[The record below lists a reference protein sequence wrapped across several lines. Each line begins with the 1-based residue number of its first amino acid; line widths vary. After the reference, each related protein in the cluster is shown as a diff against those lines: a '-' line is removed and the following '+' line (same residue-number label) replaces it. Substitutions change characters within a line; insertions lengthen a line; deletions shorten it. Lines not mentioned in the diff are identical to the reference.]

1 MHLLFV
7 CLGNICRSPTAEA
20 VLRHLAAA
28 EAPDLQLLIDSAGTG
43 NYHVGQPPDRR
54 AIAAARRRGIDLS
67 DLRARQLVREDFERF
82 DLLLAMDRQ
91 NLADMHALALP
102 AQRRQ
107 AQLFLEAA
115 GHTPELEIP
124 DPYEGGPE
132 DFELV
137 LDLATQGAHGLIA
150 RCRRAAASGGKIV

>member
-1 MHLLFV
+1 MRLLFV

-20 VLRHLAAA
+20 VLRHLAAT
-28 EAPDLQLLIDSAGTG
+28 EAPELQLLIDSAGTG

-54 AIAAARRRGIDLS
+54 SIAAAQRRGIDLS

-82 DLLLAMDRQ
+82 DLLLAMDRH
-91 NLADMHALALP
+91 NLVDMHALAPL
-102 AQRRQ
+102 AQRRR

-132 DFELV
+132 DFERV

-150 RCRRAAASGGKIV
+150 RCRRVAASG

>member
-1 MHLLFV
+1 MRLLFV

-28 EAPDLQLLIDSAGTG
+28 EAPELHLLVDSAGTG

-54 AIAAARRRGIDLS
+54 SIAAAAGRGIDLS

-82 DLLLAMDRQ
+82 DFLLAMDRQ
-91 NLADMHALALP
+91 NLLDMHALALP
-102 AQRRQ
+102 VQRRK

-137 LDLATQGAHGLIA
+137 LDLATQGARGLIA
-150 RCRRAAASGGKIV
+150 RCRRAAASGKKTV

>member
-1 MHLLFV
+1 MRILFV

-28 EAPDLQLLIDSAGTG
+28 EAPDLQLLIDSAGSG
-43 NYHVGQPPDRR
+43 NYHVGQPPDHR
-54 AIAAARRRGIDLS
+54 AIAAAQRRGIDLS
-67 DLRARQLVREDFERF
+67 DLRARQLVREDFKRF

-91 NLADMHALALP
+91 NLIDMRALALP

-115 GHTPELEIP
+115 GHTPEL
-124 DPYEGGPE
+124 
-132 DFELV
+132 
-137 LDLATQGAHGLIA
+137 
-150 RCRRAAASGGKIV
+150 

>member
-1 MHLLFV
+1 MKVLFV

-54 AIAAARRRGIDLS
+54 AVTAARRRGIDLS

-82 DLLLAMDRQ
+82 DLLLGMDRQ

-102 AQRRQ
+102 AQRRK

-150 RCRRAAASGGKIV
+150 RCRRAAMPGQKLF

>member
-1 MHLLFV
+1 MRLLFV

-43 NYHVGQPPDRR
+43 DYHIGQPPDRR

-82 DLLLAMDRQ
+82 DLLLAMDRK
-91 NLADMHALALP
+91 NLLDMRALALP
-102 AQRRQ
+102 PQRRQ

-132 DFELV
+132 DFERV
-137 LDLATQGAHGLIA
+137 LDLATQGARGLIA
-150 RCRRAAASGGKIV
+150 RCRQAAAHGQKVI